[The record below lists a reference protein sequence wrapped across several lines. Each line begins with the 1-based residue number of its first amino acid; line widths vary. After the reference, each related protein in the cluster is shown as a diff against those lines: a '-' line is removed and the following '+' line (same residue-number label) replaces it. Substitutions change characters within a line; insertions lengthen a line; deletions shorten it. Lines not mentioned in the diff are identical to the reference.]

1 MSDYLQEAFGVQYQ
15 MPFDIDDLIEFI
27 NKLIREAISLDIEPI
42 SMEGITEITEEEY
55 YKID

>member
-1 MSDYLQEAFGVQYQ
+1 